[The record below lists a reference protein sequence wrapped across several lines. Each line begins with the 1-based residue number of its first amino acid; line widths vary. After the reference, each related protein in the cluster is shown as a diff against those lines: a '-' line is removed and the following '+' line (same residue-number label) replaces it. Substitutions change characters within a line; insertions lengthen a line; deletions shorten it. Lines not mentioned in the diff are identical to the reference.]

1 MLWRSFSVAI
11 VLAFSNLAYAVD
23 APPPPPEKKEPEKKE
38 PEKKEPEKQP
48 EDKAPTSKAPT
59 DKPADWVDAPAA
71 GEKPKD
77 GKPVDPNAPKTT
89 TPDDKFGTE
98 EDGTPA
104 EKKEGTRYFLGA
116 RFRNFVIPAFMFD
129 LFASGGPDIV
139 NVFSGGPEF
148 MLHTGALEVLFSVTV
163 PYADFSM
170 DEFIFKS
177 KSDPDRA
184 YEFASSSLKLIT
196 ASVDLLGRIKFD
208 DKGTVALLLGG
219 GVGISGVL
227 GSIFRTQ
234 AYPNDPNNLNP
245 DDVTQWSKCEG
256 PGDGP
261 QDGDG
266 QNYCGDDNNHYPDA
280 DGNPYSE
287 PSWTNGG
294 SKPVVFPYVALPH
307 IALEVTPVDEF
318 MVRLDTGFSI
328 TGFFFGLGAGGRL
341 PI

>member
-1 MLWRSFSVAI
+1 MLFRSFSAAI
-11 VLAFSNLAYAVD
+11 LLSLSNVAYAVD
-23 APPPPPEKKEPEKKE
+23 APPPPPPEKPE
-38 PEKKEPEKQP
+38 PAKKPTEAPAEKPAG
-48 EDKAPTSKAPT
+48 KAPA
-59 DKPADWVDAPAA
+59 DKPADWVDAPPA
-71 GEKPKD
+71 GEPPKGD
-77 GKPVDPNAPKTT
+77 KPVDPNAPKTPEDQFG
-89 TPDDKFGTE
+89 TPDEG
-98 EDGTPA
+98 PPP

-116 RFRNFVIPAFMFD
+116 RFRNFVVPAFMFD
-129 LFASGGPDIV
+129 LFANGGPDIV

-208 DKGTVALLLGG
+208 QKGTVALLLGG

-234 AYPNDPNNLNP
+234 AYPRDPDNLNP
-245 DDVTQWSKCEG
+245 DDITQWRKCER

-266 QNYCGDDNNHYPDA
+266 QDYCGEDNDHY
-280 DGNPYSE
+280 DGYSE